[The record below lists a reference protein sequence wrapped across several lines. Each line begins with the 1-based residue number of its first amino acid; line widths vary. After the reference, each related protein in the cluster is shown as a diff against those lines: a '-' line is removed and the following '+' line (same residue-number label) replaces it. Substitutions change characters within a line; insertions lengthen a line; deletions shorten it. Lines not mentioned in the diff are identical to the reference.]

1 MNLSPVN
8 VWVTER
14 RNELVKEW
22 WMNAS
27 MNWYYPVPEPSFFQW
42 LLHWAVLYF
51 LVTVSFPSCLLS
63 ALNRHPLSATFFWHS
78 SLVVPSPHAASIHC
92 VLHARA
98 ATPQKTVVLYMLENH
113 HSHSSADKGTI
124 LLLFVKPSL
133 FSRKTNSRCSLARIL
148 RI

>member
-27 MNWYYPVPEPSFFQW
+27 MNWYHPVPEPSFFQW

-51 LVTVSFPSCLLS
+51 LVRFLFRVAFYLLWT
-63 ALNRHPLSATFFWHS
+63 ATLSQQHFFDS

-124 LLLFVKPSL
+124 LLLSVKPSL